1 MGAVNQQQREQ
12 WNDENQATL
21 WPKRERITTCVT
33 RPLLDLLSL
42 QPGERVLEIGSG
54 GGLAAIEAANAV
66 APSGEVVGF
75 DLSAPLAN
83 LATKRAAEAGV
94 PNVRFV
100 VGDAQ
105 VDDIPGAP
113 FDAVISQF
121 GVMFFAD
128 PVAAFANIRRHLRP
142 GGRIAFACWQ
152 SADDNPWFP
161 GPILGRY
168 MAPPPPNPG
177 GAPPPGP
184 FAFADT
190 NHVQHVLERAGF
202 DDVARA
208 PFTTDVAVPEDSMF
222 DRETLDARI
231 DEDKREQ
238 AWRDLQQLAASMRRS
253 DGQLELHLAVHFVRA
268 RNPH

>member
-33 RPLLDLLSL
+33 RPLLDLLAL
-42 QPGERVLEIGSG
+42 QPGERVLEIGAG

-75 DLSAPLAN
+75 DLSAPLVN
-83 LATKRAAEAGV
+83 LATNRAAEADV

-105 VDDIPGAP
+105 VDDIPG
-113 FDAVISQF
+113 
-121 GVMFFAD
+121 
-128 PVAAFANIRRHLRP
+128 
-142 GGRIAFACWQ
+142 
-152 SADDNPWFP
+152 
-161 GPILGRY
+161 
-168 MAPPPPNPG
+168 
-177 GAPPPGP
+177 
-184 FAFADT
+184 
-190 NHVQHVLERAGF
+190 
-202 DDVARA
+202 A

-231 DEDKREQ
+231 DEDRREQ

-253 DGQLELHLAVHFVRA
+253 DGQLQLHLAVHFVRA